1 MKRSVI
7 AALIAL
13 GISFSTT
20 PSAQALEGPLSGKTI
35 VIDPGHQL
43 GNGAPEFADEINS
56 TKFNGAIVK
65 GCNTTGTATN
75 AGFPEATLNWK
86 IAKQLRQLLEGQGA
100 TVVLTRDSNS
110 RSKWGPCV
118 WDRAGI
124 ANAAKAD
131 AMVSI
136 HADGGPSN
144 GRGFFVI
151 EPVRIKGWTDD
162 VIEVDRRFAA
172 DMIAGMKAAGAPP
185 STYIAGQRMVSREQS
200 TLNFSDVPTVIVEVG
215 NMRNKQDA
223 ALMMSTAGQ
232 RNYATWLLAGVDRF
246 FR

>member
-1 MKRSVI
+1 MKRLIIV
-7 AALIAL
+7 ALVAI
-13 GISFSTT
+13 GISIS
-20 PSAQALEGPLSGKTI
+20 SAPNVQALEGPLSGKTI

-43 GNGAPEFADEINS
+43 GNGVPEFADEINA

-86 IAKQLRQLLEGQGA
+86 IAKQLQSMLESQGA

-131 AMVSI
+131 AMISI
-136 HADGGPSN
+136 HADGGPSG

-162 VIEVDRRFAA
+162 VIEVDKRLAA

-185 STYIAGQRMVSREQS
+185 STYIAGQRMVSSEQS

-215 NMRNKQDA
+215 NMRNKKDA
-223 ALMMSTAGQ
+223 ALMMTSAGQ
-232 RNYATWLLAGVDRF
+232 RDYATWLLAGVDRF
-246 FR
+246 FK

>member
-1 MKRSVI
+1 MRRIATVTFIVI
-7 AALIAL
+7 GIAFHSAANV
-13 GISFSTT
+13 
-20 PSAQALEGPLSGKTI
+20 QAVEGSLSGKTI

-43 GNGAPEFADEINS
+43 GNGAPEFADEINA

-65 GCNTTGTATN
+65 SCNTTGTATN

-86 IAKQLRQLLEGQGA
+86 IAQQLRHMLEAQGA

-136 HADGGPSN
+136 HADGGPSS

-151 EPVRIKGWTDD
+151 EPVKIKGWTDD
-162 VIEVDRRFAA
+162 VIAA
-172 DMIAGMKAAGAPP
+172 DQKLAGGMIAGMRAAGAPP

-215 NMRNKQDA
+215 NMRNAQDA
-223 ALMMSTAGQ
+223 VLMTTTAGQ
-232 RNYATWLLAGVDRF
+232 RDYANWLLTGLKRF
-246 FR
+246 FK

>member
-1 MKRSVI
+1 MRLMI
-7 AALIAL
+7 AALVAV
-13 GISFSTT
+13 GISFSAA
-20 PSAQALEGPLSGKTI
+20 PNVQALEGPLSRKTI

-43 GNGAPEFADEINS
+43 GNGSREFADEINA

-86 IAKQLRQLLEGQGA
+86 IAKQLQSMLESQGA

-131 AMVSI
+131 AMISI
-136 HADGGPSN
+136 HADGGPSG

-162 VIEVDRRFAA
+162 VIEVDKRLAA

-215 NMRNKQDA
+215 NMRNKKDA
-223 ALMMSTAGQ
+223 ALMMTSAGQ
-232 RNYATWLLAGVDRF
+232 RDYATWLLAGVDRF
-246 FR
+246 FK

>member
-1 MKRSVI
+1 MGLVLFGS
-7 AALIAL
+7 
-13 GISFSTT
+13 STA
-20 PSAQALEGPLSGKTI
+20 PAFDQPLSGKTI

-43 GNGAPEFADEINS
+43 GNGNPKFADEMS
-56 TKFNGAIVK
+56 ATKFNGAIVK
-65 GCNTTGTATN
+65 SCNTTGTATN
-75 AGFPEATLNWK
+75 SGFPEATLNWR
-86 IAKQLRQLLEGQGA
+86 IAKQLRRLLEAQGA

-124 ANAAKAD
+124 GNAVKAD

-136 HADGGPSN
+136 HADGGPSS

-151 EPVRIKGWTDD
+151 QPVKIKGWTDD
-162 VIEVDRRFAA
+162 VIAVDQRLAA
-172 DMIAGMKAAGAPP
+172 DMISGMKAAGAPP
-185 STYIAGQRMVSREQS
+185 SSYIAGQLMVSREQS

-215 NMRNKQDA
+215 NMRNSQDA
-223 ALMMSTAGQ
+223 ALMTTTAGQ
-232 RNYATWLLAGVDRF
+232 RDYANWLLAGLTRF